1 MDFVIRAYQSEDFEI
16 LYELDQACY
25 PRGIAYSRRTLR
37 WGLSAPGADCL
48 VAQAK
53 IHEHKPDS
61 APNLIGFILTE
72 EEAPEAHIITLDV
85 AANYRR
91 AGVGTALLAEIER
104 RMAARG
110 VRSVGLETATNNE
123 AGVAFWKRHGYRAV
137 GLLPR
142 YYLDRIDALAMTKN
156 LPKDST

>member
-1 MDFVIRAYQSEDFEI
+1 MAFVLRPYTAADFET

-37 WGLSAPGADCL
+37 WGLTAPGADCL
-48 VAQAK
+48 IAEAKGEPAQ
-53 IHEHKPDS
+53 PDS
-61 APNLIGFILTE
+61 MPNLIGFILVE
-72 EEAPEAHIITLDV
+72 EEPPDAHIITLDV
-85 AANYRR
+85 AASHRR
-91 AGVGTALLAEIER
+91 LGVGTALLDEIEG

-110 VRSVGLETATNNE
+110 VRRVGLETATDNE

-156 LPKDST
+156 LPKDAN